1 VVDERRRGDPVT
13 GVLGTLSEAWDEVR
27 VHKSRVLLSLVG
39 VFLAVFAMTSVTA
52 LGLMVAQVQQEVGE
66 RTGGRAATVAVSA
79 YDPVTGMPPDA
90 QKWDVAVAD
99 LVERYDITTA
109 ASIAWTETRFRM
121 PGGTMGVQTRRV
133 SPSYGT
139 LHRIEPIEGRW
150 LRDGD
155 RENLSPSIVVNEAFL
170 TALGHADLSGRPTVV
185 IAGSTPVRA
194 TIVGVVREGYGE
206 ELVVYRVDRSAG
218 PADDAAAADPAMA
231 MVNGPSTLELWV
243 PADQVDQVMET
254 VRHDLGL
261 ALGGLQVDT
270 YRADPQG
277 AEETIALLRLAIR
290 GAGAVVLVLGGLGVL
305 NIGLVTVRQRIREI
319 GVRRSFGATS
329 GRIFAAVMLESVCA
343 TALAGLLAV
352 GASIVL
358 VRNLPLEQLL
368 NNGIPIADLP
378 GFPVAA
384 AVEGMI
390 AATAVGALAGLLPA
404 TIAVR
409 AKVIDAIR
417 F

>member
-1 VVDERRRGDPVT
+1 MT
-13 GVLGTLSEAWDEVR
+13 GLLGTLAEAWDEVR

-39 VFLAVFAMTSVTA
+39 VFLAVFAMTTVTA

-66 RTGGRAATVAVSA
+66 RMGGRAATVSISA
-79 YDPVTGMPPDA
+79 WDPNTGMPPDGEE
-90 QKWDVAVAD
+90 WDAAVAD
-99 LVERYDITTA
+99 LVERYDISTA
-109 ASIAWTETRFRM
+109 ASISWGETRFRM
-121 PGGTMGVQTRRV
+121 PGGTMAVQTRRV
-133 SPSYGT
+133 SPNYGD

-150 LRDGD
+150 LREGD
-155 RENLSPSIVVNEAFL
+155 RENLSPAIVVNEAFL
-170 TALGHADLSGRPTVV
+170 TALGLPDLSSRPTVV
-185 IAGSTPVRA
+185 IGGANPVRA

-206 ELVVYRVDRSAG
+206 EVLAYRIDRSAG
-218 PADDAAAADPAMA
+218 SWGEAGAVDPATA
-231 MVNGPSTLELWV
+231 MYGGPNTLELWV
-243 PADQVDQVMET
+243 PADQADQVMET
-254 VRHDLGL
+254 VKHDLGL
-261 ALGGLQVDT
+261 SLSGLQVDAF
-270 YRADPQG
+270 RADPQG

-290 GAGAVVLVLGGLGVL
+290 GAGTVVLILGGLGVL

-358 VRNLPLEQLL
+358 VRNLPLERLL

-404 TIAVR
+404 IIAVR